1 MEIILSFVFRDQIYN
16 NRMMAAVMKER
27 EFLYQITFG
36 FMPRIFR
43 HDDTDDRIICDQDD
57 EISELYYMKDCNCG
71 IAINT

>member
-1 MEIILSFVFRDQIYN
+1 MEIILCFVFRDQLYN
-16 NRMMAAVMKER
+16 NRMISNLEKEQ
-27 EFLYQITFG
+27 EFLYQMAFG

-43 HDDTDDRIICDQDD
+43 HDDTEDRIICDQDD